1 MKNMFIKCFNM
12 VMGLIFISLI
22 IPSSLTLNNREI
34 ATKLQI
40 ENNLEAKVV
49 NVISKI
55 YAINKFAVTT
65 NVTLVAPT
73 QRTSNHTSSSFGA
86 LELEGILPSVPQKA
100 EAGIVSDGN
109 DYKIEIKDITIW
121 LDYELD
127 IINAQQQIKQFLFAS
142 MDWLEDCENCI
153 KFRSRQFPGSKT
165 SSGSSYNT
173 PSNVSSFPSNLATED
188 DIRVIEDNIS
198 YIMEQI
204 DKNNEN
210 NNGAK
215 NDWMVDYLE
224 RTLQEQKEANSQL
237 SDKLMAQTKNIIQ
250 RDSSIIMQTTSGQK
264 EIAETAM
271 KENSRIVEKVSDN
284 QFENNKYLL
293 IVLFVLIGIVVLLV
307 VLSFF
312 NKGPKTVYLK
322 PKNQLEDINQK
333 PSQSSNSSHEFANKP
348 LSTNQVTQAYD
359 DGSVIQSDL
368 KSIKQSAVKMSVG
381 QKQGASQIVQDW
393 LDDGDNQSE
402 DDNND
407 KKED

>member
-1 MKNMFIKCFNM
+1 MKSMFIKCFNM
-12 VMGLIFISLI
+12 VMGLILIGLI

-40 ENNLEAKVV
+40 ENNLEEKVV

-55 YAINKFAVTT
+55 YATNKFAVTT
-65 NVTLVAPT
+65 NVALVAPT
-73 QRTSNHTSSSFGA
+73 KSVSTSANGPFGA
-86 LELEGILPSVPQKA
+86 LELEGILPSVPQKS
-100 EAGIVSDGN
+100 EDGIISDNN

-153 KFRSRQFPGSKT
+153 KFRSRQFPGPNT
-165 SSGSSYNT
+165 SIGNSYSSS
-173 PSNVSSFPSNLATED
+173 SNLPSNLATED
-188 DIRVIEDNIS
+188 DIRIIEDNIS

-224 RTLQEQKEANSQL
+224 RTLQEQKDANSQL
-237 SDKLMAQTKNIIQ
+237 SDKLMEQTRNIIQ

-312 NKGPKTVYLK
+312 NKGPQTVYLK
-322 PKNQLEDINQK
+322 PKNQLEEINN
-333 PSQSSNSSHEFANKP
+333 NSSQTPNSAHTLEKKALSAN
-348 LSTNQVTQAYD
+348 QATQAYD

-393 LDDGDNQSE
+393 LDDGENQSE

>member
-12 VMGLIFISLI
+12 GIGLILMGLI

-55 YAINKFAVTT
+55 YGANKFAVTT
-65 NVTLVAPT
+65 NVTLVALDKK
-73 QRTSNHTSSSFGA
+73 TSNNSNTSFGA
-86 LELEGILPSVPQKA
+86 LELEGILPSLPQKV
-100 EAGIVSDGN
+100 EAGISAQDD

-127 IINAQQQIKQFLFAS
+127 IIDAQQKIKQFLFAS

-153 KFRSRQFPGSKT
+153 KFRSRQFPSSKT
-165 SSGSSYNT
+165 AQSGSYNT
-173 PSNVSSFPSNLATED
+173 SANVSSIPSNLATED
-188 DIRVIEDNIS
+188 DIRIIEDNIS

-204 DKNNEN
+204 DKNTEN

-224 RTLQEQKEANSQL
+224 RTLQEQKEANSDL
-237 SDKLMAQTKNIIQ
+237 SDKLMEQTRNIIQ

-293 IVLFVLIGIVVLLV
+293 IVLFILIGIVVMLV
-307 VLSFF
+307 TLSFL

-322 PKNQLEDINQK
+322 PKNQSEGPNQQFDQTSNN
-333 PSQSSNSSHEFANKP
+333 SQEFNKP
-348 LSTNQVTQAYD
+348 LSNNQFTQAYD

-393 LDDGDNQSE
+393 LDDGENQSE
-402 DDNND
+402 EENND

>member
-1 MKNMFIKCFNM
+1 MKSMFIKCFNM
-12 VMGLIFISLI
+12 VMGLILIGLI

-40 ENNLEAKVV
+40 ENNLEEKVV

-55 YAINKFAVTT
+55 YATNKFAVTT
-65 NVTLVAPT
+65 NVALVAPT
-73 QRTSNHTSSSFGA
+73 KSVSTSANGPFGA
-86 LELEGILPSVPQKA
+86 LELEGILPSVPQKS
-100 EAGIVSDGN
+100 EDGIISDNN

-153 KFRSRQFPGSKT
+153 KFRSRQFPGPNT
-165 SSGSSYNT
+165 SIGNSYSSS
-173 PSNVSSFPSNLATED
+173 SNLPSNLATED
-188 DIRVIEDNIS
+188 DIRIIEDNIS

-204 DKNNEN
+204 DKNIEN

-224 RTLQEQKEANSQL
+224 RTLQEQKDANSQL
-237 SDKLMAQTKNIIQ
+237 SDKLMEQTRNIIQ

-312 NKGPKTVYLK
+312 NKGPQTVYLK
-322 PKNQLEDINQK
+322 PKNQLEEINN
-333 PSQSSNSSHEFANKP
+333 NSSQTPNSAHTLEKKALSAN
-348 LSTNQVTQAYD
+348 QATQAYD

-393 LDDGDNQSE
+393 LDDGENQSE

>member
-12 VMGLIFISLI
+12 VMGLILISLI

-40 ENNLEAKVV
+40 ENNLEEKVV

-55 YAINKFAVTT
+55 YATNKFAVTT
-65 NVTLVAPT
+65 NVALVAPT
-73 QRTSNHTSSSFGA
+73 KSVSTSANGPFGA
-86 LELEGILPSVPQKA
+86 LELEGILPSVPQKS
-100 EAGIVSDGN
+100 EDGIISDNN

-153 KFRSRQFPGSKT
+153 KFRSRQFPGPNT
-165 SSGSSYNT
+165 SIGNSYSSS
-173 PSNVSSFPSNLATED
+173 SNLPSNLATED
-188 DIRVIEDNIS
+188 DIRIIEDNIS

-224 RTLQEQKEANSQL
+224 RTLQEQKDVNSQL
-237 SDKLMAQTKNIIQ
+237 SNKLMEQTRNIIQ

-312 NKGPKTVYLK
+312 NKGPQTVYLK
-322 PKNQLEDINQK
+322 PKNQLEEINNNS
-333 PSQSSNSSHEFANKP
+333 SQTSNSAHTLENKTLSAN
-348 LSTNQVTQAYD
+348 QATQAYD

-393 LDDGDNQSE
+393 LDDGENQSE

>member
-1 MKNMFIKCFNM
+1 MKNMFIKCFS
-12 VMGLIFISLI
+12 VIARFILISLI
-22 IPSSLTLNNREI
+22 IPSSLALNNREI

-40 ENNLEAKVV
+40 ENNLEEKVV

-55 YAINKFAVTT
+55 YETNKFAVTT

-73 QRTSNHTSSSFGA
+73 ASISNNNLSFGA
-86 LELEGILPSVPQKA
+86 LELEGILPSVPQKSSD
-100 EAGIVSDGN
+100 GIVTSDN

-153 KFRSRQFPGSKT
+153 KFRSRQFPGST
-165 SSGSSYNT
+165 SAINNSYSASPNI
-173 PSNVSSFPSNLATED
+173 SNLPNNLATED
-188 DIRVIEDNIS
+188 DIRIIEDNIS
-198 YIMEQI
+198 YLMEQI

-210 NNGAK
+210 DNGAK
-215 NDWMVDYLE
+215 NEWMIDYLE
-224 RTLQEQKEANSQL
+224 RTLQEQKEANSKL
-237 SDKLMAQTKNIIQ
+237 SDKLMQQTRNIIQ

-293 IVLFVLIGIVVLLV
+293 IVLFVLIGIVVLLI

-322 PKNQLEDINQK
+322 PKKQDDNINIKDNQPLVT
-333 PSQSSNSSHEFANKP
+333 STQSDNTPFIQSN
-348 LSTNQVTQAYD
+348 TTQAYD

-368 KSIKQSAVKMSVG
+368 KTIKQSAVKMSVG

-402 DDNND
+402 ENNND

>member
-1 MKNMFIKCFNM
+1 M
-12 VMGLIFISLI
+12 VMGLILIGLI

-40 ENNLEAKVV
+40 ENNLEEKIV

-55 YAINKFAVTT
+55 YATNKFAVTT
-65 NVTLVAPT
+65 NIALVAPT
-73 QRTSNHTSSSFGA
+73 KSVSTSANGPFGA
-86 LELEGILPSVPQKA
+86 LELEGILPSVPQKS
-100 EAGIVSDGN
+100 EDGIISDNN

-153 KFRSRQFPGSKT
+153 KFRSRQFPGPNT
-165 SSGSSYNT
+165 SMGNSYSSS
-173 PSNVSSFPSNLATED
+173 SNLPSNLATED
-188 DIRVIEDNIS
+188 DIRIIEDNIS

-224 RTLQEQKEANSQL
+224 RTLQEQKDANSQL
-237 SDKLMAQTKNIIQ
+237 SDKLMEQTRNIIQ

-312 NKGPKTVYLK
+312 NKGPQTVYLK
-322 PKNQLEDINQK
+322 PKNQLEEINNNS
-333 PSQSSNSSHEFANKP
+333 SQTSNSAHTLENKTLSAN
-348 LSTNQVTQAYD
+348 QATQAYD

-393 LDDGDNQSE
+393 LDDGENQSE

>member
-12 VMGLIFISLI
+12 GIGLILMALI
-22 IPSSLTLNNREI
+22 MPSSLTLNNREI

-49 NVISKI
+49 NVISKL
-55 YAINKFAVTT
+55 YEVNKFAVTT
-65 NVTLVAPT
+65 NVMLVAPDKK
-73 QRTSNHTSSSFGA
+73 TSNNSNTSFGA
-86 LELEGILPSVPQKA
+86 LELEGILPSLPQKV
-100 EAGIVSDGN
+100 EAGISTQDD

-127 IINAQQQIKQFLFAS
+127 IIDAQQQIKQFLFAS
-142 MDWLEDCENCI
+142 MDWLENCENCI
-153 KFRSRQFPGSKT
+153 KFRSRQFPGSST
-165 SSGSSYNT
+165 SQSRSNT
-173 PSNVSSFPSNLATED
+173 SSNVSSIPSNLATED
-188 DIRVIEDNIS
+188 DIRIIEDNIS

-204 DKNNEN
+204 DKNTEN
-210 NNGAK
+210 NNGEK

-224 RTLQEQKEANSQL
+224 RTLQEQKEANSDL
-237 SDKLMAQTKNIIQ
+237 SDKLMEQTRNIIQ

-293 IVLFVLIGIVVLLV
+293 IVLFILIRIVVMLV
-307 VLSFF
+307 TLSFL

-322 PKNQLEDINQK
+322 PKNQSEGMNQQFDQTSK
-333 PSQSSNSSHEFANKP
+333 KSQEFNKP
-348 LSTNQVTQAYD
+348 LNNNQFTQAYD

-393 LDDGDNQSE
+393 LDDGENQSE
-402 DDNND
+402 EENND

>member
-12 VMGLIFISLI
+12 GIGLILMGLIM
-22 IPSSLTLNNREI
+22 PSSLTLNNREI

-40 ENNLEAKVV
+40 QNNLEEKVV

-55 YAINKFAVTT
+55 YEVNKFAVTT
-65 NVTLVAPT
+65 NVTLVAPNK
-73 QRTSNHTSSSFGA
+73 RASNNSNTSFGA
-86 LELEGILPSVPQKA
+86 LELEGILPSLPQKV
-100 EAGIVSDGN
+100 EAGISAQDD

-127 IINAQQQIKQFLFAS
+127 IIDAQQQIKQFLFAS

-153 KFRSRQFPGSKT
+153 KFRSRQFPGSSTSQSRSNT
-165 SSGSSYNT
+165 SSNI
-173 PSNVSSFPSNLATED
+173 SNIPSNLATED
-188 DIRVIEDNIS
+188 DIRIIEDNIS

-204 DKNNEN
+204 DKNTEN

-224 RTLQEQKEANSQL
+224 RTLQEQKEANSDL
-237 SDKLMAQTKNIIQ
+237 SDKLMEQTRNIIQ

-293 IVLFVLIGIVVLLV
+293 IVLFILIGIVVMLV
-307 VLSFF
+307 TLSFL

-322 PKNQLEDINQK
+322 PKNQSEGTNQQFDQTSNN
-333 PSQSSNSSHEFANKP
+333 SQEFNKP
-348 LSTNQVTQAYD
+348 LSNNQFTQAYD

-393 LDDGDNQSE
+393 LDDGENQSE
-402 DDNND
+402 DQNND

>member
-1 MKNMFIKCFNM
+1 MKSMFIKCFNM
-12 VMGLIFISLI
+12 VMGLILISLI

-40 ENNLEAKVV
+40 ENNLEEKVV

-55 YAINKFAVTT
+55 YATNKFAVTT
-65 NVTLVAPT
+65 NVALVAPT
-73 QRTSNHTSSSFGA
+73 KSVSTSANGPFGA
-86 LELEGILPSVPQKA
+86 LELEGILPSVPQKS
-100 EAGIVSDGN
+100 EDGIISDNN

-142 MDWLEDCENCI
+142 MDWLENCENCI
-153 KFRSRQFPGSKT
+153 KFRSRQFPGSNT
-165 SSGSSYNT
+165 STGNSYSSS
-173 PSNVSSFPSNLATED
+173 SNLPSNLATED
-188 DIRVIEDNIS
+188 DIRIIEDNIS

-224 RTLQEQKEANSQL
+224 RTLQEQKDANSQL
-237 SDKLMAQTKNIIQ
+237 SDKLMEQTRNIIQ

-312 NKGPKTVYLK
+312 NKGPQTVYLK
-322 PKNQLEDINQK
+322 PKNQLEEINN
-333 PSQSSNSSHEFANKP
+333 NSSQTPNSAHTLEKKALSAN
-348 LSTNQVTQAYD
+348 QATQAYD

-393 LDDGDNQSE
+393 LDDGENQSE

>member
-1 MKNMFIKCFNM
+1 MKSMFIKCFNM
-12 VMGLIFISLI
+12 AMGLILIGLI

-40 ENNLEAKVV
+40 ENNLEEKVV

-55 YAINKFAVTT
+55 YATNKFAVTT
-65 NVTLVAPT
+65 NVALVAPT
-73 QRTSNHTSSSFGA
+73 KSVSTSANGPFGA
-86 LELEGILPSVPQKA
+86 LELEGILPSVPQKS
-100 EAGIVSDGN
+100 EDGIISDNN

-153 KFRSRQFPGSKT
+153 KFRSRQFPGPNT
-165 SSGSSYNT
+165 SIGNSYSSS
-173 PSNVSSFPSNLATED
+173 SNLPSNLATED
-188 DIRVIEDNIS
+188 DIRIIEDNIS

-224 RTLQEQKEANSQL
+224 RTLQEQKDANSQL
-237 SDKLMAQTKNIIQ
+237 SDKLMEQTRNIIQ

-312 NKGPKTVYLK
+312 NKGPQTVYLK
-322 PKNQLEDINQK
+322 PKNQLEEINN
-333 PSQSSNSSHEFANKP
+333 NSSQTPNSAHTLENKALSAN
-348 LSTNQVTQAYD
+348 QATQAYD

-393 LDDGDNQSE
+393 LDDGENQSE

>member
-1 MKNMFIKCFNM
+1 MKSMFIKCFNM
-12 VMGLIFISLI
+12 VMGLILIGLI

-40 ENNLEAKVV
+40 ENNLEEKVV

-55 YAINKFAVTT
+55 YATNKFAVTT
-65 NVTLVAPT
+65 NVALVAPT
-73 QRTSNHTSSSFGA
+73 KSVSTSANGPFGA
-86 LELEGILPSVPQKA
+86 LELEGILPSVPQKS
-100 EAGIVSDGN
+100 EDGIISDNN

-153 KFRSRQFPGSKT
+153 KFRSRQFPGPNT
-165 SSGSSYNT
+165 SIGNSYSSS
-173 PSNVSSFPSNLATED
+173 SNLPSNLATED
-188 DIRVIEDNIS
+188 DIRIIEDNIS

-224 RTLQEQKEANSQL
+224 RTLQEQKDANSQL
-237 SDKLMAQTKNIIQ
+237 SDKLMEQTRNIIQ

-312 NKGPKTVYLK
+312 NKGPQTVYLK
-322 PKNQLEDINQK
+322 PKNQLEEINN
-333 PSQSSNSSHEFANKP
+333 NSSQTPNSAHTLENKALSAN
-348 LSTNQVTQAYD
+348 QATQAYD

-393 LDDGDNQSE
+393 LDDGENQSE

>member
-1 MKNMFIKCFNM
+1 M
-12 VMGLIFISLI
+12 VMGLILISLI

-40 ENNLEAKVV
+40 ENNLEEKVV

-55 YAINKFAVTT
+55 YATNKFAVTT
-65 NVTLVAPT
+65 NVALVAPT
-73 QRTSNHTSSSFGA
+73 KSVSTSANGPFGA
-86 LELEGILPSVPQKA
+86 LELEGILPSVPQKS
-100 EAGIVSDGN
+100 EDGIISDNN

-153 KFRSRQFPGSKT
+153 KFRSRQFPGPNT
-165 SSGSSYNT
+165 SIGNSYSSS
-173 PSNVSSFPSNLATED
+173 SNLPSNLATED
-188 DIRVIEDNIS
+188 DIRIIEDNIS

-224 RTLQEQKEANSQL
+224 RTLQEQKDANSQL
-237 SDKLMAQTKNIIQ
+237 SDKLMEQPRNIIQ

-312 NKGPKTVYLK
+312 NKGPQTVYLK
-322 PKNQLEDINQK
+322 PKNQLEEINN
-333 PSQSSNSSHEFANKP
+333 NSSQTPNSAHTLEKKALSAN
-348 LSTNQVTQAYD
+348 QATQAYD

-393 LDDGDNQSE
+393 LDDGENQSE

>member
-1 MKNMFIKCFNM
+1 
-12 VMGLIFISLI
+12 
-22 IPSSLTLNNREI
+22 
-34 ATKLQI
+34 
-40 ENNLEAKVV
+40 
-49 NVISKI
+49 
-55 YAINKFAVTT
+55 
-65 NVTLVAPT
+65 
-73 QRTSNHTSSSFGA
+73 
-86 LELEGILPSVPQKA
+86 
-100 EAGIVSDGN
+100 
-109 DYKIEIKDITIW
+109 
-121 LDYELD
+121 
-127 IINAQQQIKQFLFAS
+127 
-142 MDWLEDCENCI
+142 
-153 KFRSRQFPGSKT
+153 
-165 SSGSSYNT
+165 
-173 PSNVSSFPSNLATED
+173 
-188 DIRVIEDNIS
+188 
-198 YIMEQI
+198 
-204 DKNNEN
+204 
-210 NNGAK
+210 
-215 NDWMVDYLE
+215 
-224 RTLQEQKEANSQL
+224 L
-237 SDKLMAQTKNIIQ
+237 SDKLMEQTRNIIQ

-322 PKNQLEDINQK
+322 PKNQLEDINNN
-333 PSQSSNSSHEFANKP
+333 PSKTPNSSHVFENQP